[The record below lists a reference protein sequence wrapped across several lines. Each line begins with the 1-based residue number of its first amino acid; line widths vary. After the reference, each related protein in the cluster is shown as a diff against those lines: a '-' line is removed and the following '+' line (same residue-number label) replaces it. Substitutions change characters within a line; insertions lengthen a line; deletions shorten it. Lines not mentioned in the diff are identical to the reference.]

1 MTEQEEGWWELT
13 FMLIIKGKLFWQLV
27 GRRKG
32 EAESLVLKDK
42 DVFRAAASATVKR
55 TKKSA

>member
-13 FMLIIKGKLFWQLV
+13 FMLITKGKLFWQLV
-27 GRRKG
+27 GRGKR
-32 EAESLVLKDK
+32 EADSLVPKDK
-42 DVFRAAASATVKR
+42 DVFKAAASATVKR